1 MLTIRLSRIGKR
13 HAPQYR
19 IVLQENHRDPWS
31 PAIEVLGNYNP
42 GASENA
48 VTLKAER
55 ITYWLENG
63 AQPSNTV
70 HNMLVDAKLVK
81 GEKVGTVSIT
91 KKRAKKLADEKA
103 EEVKAQE
110 EAAAKKIAEA
120 EAAKAEAEAAKQA
133 EADAKKAAAE
143 AEEAAKAEATPAT
156 E

>member
-31 PAIEVLGNYNP
+31 PAIEVLGNFNP
-42 GASENA
+42 AAKENQ

-91 KKRAKKLADEKA
+91 KKRAKKLAEEKA
-103 EEVKAQE
+103 ERD
-110 EAAAKKIAEA
+110 AKEA
-120 EAAKAEAEAAKQA
+120 EA
-133 EADAKKAAAE
+133 KAAQE
-143 AEEAAKAEATPAT
+143 TPAT